1 MAKNSAVQVK
11 AMTDTT
17 VTVAG
22 YGVLFGGA
30 DLDGDTFTKS
40 TDFMLDLVP
49 SKLVLYDHG
58 MNSGIKG
65 NIIGRVPI
73 TAIAEDDDGLWIEA
87 ELDRSAAYMDSV
99 LSLIE
104 AGKLGWS
111 SGSVGHLVSRDG
123 RQIKRWPVVEFS
135 LTPTPA
141 EPRTLGV
148 EVLKSLAECEDA
160 LTKLAAEPETA
171 TVDIEDEAPAEPE
184 AAPEDN
190 RARVSATAAT
200 AAKSD
205 SQPIEHDEHDE
216 HVEEEMSDEV
226 KAAAPAKEEP
236 QNADN
241 SAAILEAIKTLAE
254 RVAGLEAQPVN
265 ELPVQAPSKIAPAYI
280 KSRGDTQEKAIA
292 HWYRTGDMSAVK
304 SIQTGDN
311 QISIKASNDTDMN
324 VGTAADGGNA
334 VPTGHYQG
342 IIAKMRESALYPRLG
357 VMMIPGKGTTVNVPI
372 DNEADGEF
380 VSTNEAAS
388 FDRDAPALGTKA
400 FTLVKYTKT
409 LPISYELLE
418 DEDSRLM
425 AFVESWVG
433 QGLGRT
439 HNSLMVTEALANG
452 TAGLTLDA
460 AAAIGSAEVPE
471 LLYKLKGEYSDGAA
485 WVLDR
490 TTEGFIR
497 GLTGNNFQFVPT
509 PQGSNTGSQVNTV
522 GRDLF
527 GVSVYNTA
535 YMPVIGAGLKSM
547 LIGNF
552 NFMGLYMAPDL
563 TFLRDPY
570 SLAANGQVRLHYY
583 TRLDYGVLQAE
594 AFQYATH
601 PTA

>member
-30 DLDGDTFTKS
+30 DLDGETFTKS

-58 MNSGIKG
+58 MNKGIKG
-65 NIIGRVPI
+65 NIIGRI
-73 TAIAEDDDGLWIEA
+73 DSGSIAEDDDGLWIEA

-111 SGSVGHLVSRDG
+111 SGSVGHLVARDG

-205 SQPIEHDEHDE
+205 SQPIEYEHDE
-216 HVEEEMSDEV
+216 HVEDEMSDEV
-226 KAAAPAKEEP
+226 KAAAPAKEES

-241 SAAILEAIKTLAE
+241 SAAILEVLKTLTE

-265 ELPVQAPSKIAPAYI
+265 DLPVQAPSKIAPAYI
-280 KSRGDTQEKAIA
+280 KSLGDTQEKAIA
-292 HWYRTGDMSAVK
+292 HWYRTGDLGAVK
-304 SIQTGDN
+304 HLQVGENEIAV
-311 QISIKASNDTDMN
+311 KASNATDMN
-324 VGTAADGGNA
+324 ITTNADGGYA

-342 IIAKMRESALYPRLG
+342 IIARMHEEALYQRLG
-357 VMMIPGKGTTVNVPI
+357 CMPIPGKGTTVNVPV
-372 DNEADGEF
+372 DNEDDGEW
-380 VSTNEAAS
+380 VATNEAAT
-388 FDRDAPALGTKA
+388 FDTDSPAIDQKPM
-400 FTLVKYTKT
+400 TLVKYTKYI
-409 LPISYELLE
+409 PMSVELLE
-418 DEDSRLM
+418 DEDSQILS
-425 AFVESWVG
+425 FVENWVG
-433 QGLGRT
+433 TGLART
-439 HNSLMVTEALANG
+439 HNNLLVTEVLSGG

-460 AAAIGSAEVPE
+460 AAAIGATEIPE
-471 LLYKLKGEYSDGAA
+471 LEYLLKEEYTSNASWLMRRATEGVIRKIQGDDFVFNARPAGS
-485 WVLDR
+485 DR
-490 TTEGFIR
+490 TT
-497 GLTGNNFQFVPT
+497 PH
-509 PQGSNTGSQVNTV
+509 
-522 GRDLF
+522 DLN
-527 GVSVYNTA
+527 GYPVYKTSK
-535 YMPVIGAGLKSM
+535 MPAVGAGNKS
-547 LIGNF
+547 LVFGNF
-552 NFMGLYMAPDL
+552 RFVGVRTSPSI
-563 TFLRDPY
+563 TFLRNPY
-570 SLAANGQVRLHYY
+570 LLANSGQIALHYY
-583 TRLDYGVLQAE
+583 TRIDYKVLQAE
-594 AFQYATH
+594 ALQYATH

>member
-30 DLDGDTFTKS
+30 DLDGETFTKS

-58 MNSGIKG
+58 MNKGIKG
-65 NIIGRVPI
+65 NIIGRI
-73 TAIAEDDDGLWIEA
+73 DSGSIAEDDDGLWIEA

-111 SGSVGHLVSRDG
+111 SGSVGHLVARDG

-205 SQPIEHDEHDE
+205 SQPIEYEHDE
-216 HVEEEMSDEV
+216 HVEDEMSDEV
-226 KAAAPAKEEP
+226 KAAAPAKEES

-241 SAAILEAIKTLAE
+241 SAAILEVLKTLTE

-265 ELPVQAPSKIAPAYI
+265 DLPVQAPSKIAPAYI
-280 KSRGDTQEKAIA
+280 KSLGDTQEKAIA
-292 HWYRTGDMSAVK
+292 HWYRTGDLGAVK
-304 SIQTGDN
+304 HLQVGENEIAV
-311 QISIKASNDTDMN
+311 KASNATDMN
-324 VGTAADGGNA
+324 ITTNADGGYA

-342 IIAKMRESALYPRLG
+342 IIARMHEEALYQRLG
-357 VMMIPGKGTTVNVPI
+357 CMPIPGKGTTVNVPV
-372 DNEADGEF
+372 DNEDDGEW
-380 VSTNEAAS
+380 VATNEAAT
-388 FDRDAPALGTKA
+388 FDTDSPAIDQKPM
-400 FTLVKYTKT
+400 TLVKYTKYI
-409 LPISYELLE
+409 PMSVELLE
-418 DEDSRLM
+418 DEDSQILS
-425 AFVESWVG
+425 FVENWVG
-433 QGLGRT
+433 TGLART
-439 HNSLMVTEALANG
+439 HNNLLVTEVLSGG

-460 AAAIGSAEVPE
+460 AAAIGATEIPE
-471 LLYKLKGEYSDGAA
+471 LEYLLKEEYTSNASWLMRRATEGVIRKIQGDDFVFNASPAGS
-485 WVLDR
+485 DR
-490 TTEGFIR
+490 TT
-497 GLTGNNFQFVPT
+497 PH
-509 PQGSNTGSQVNTV
+509 
-522 GRDLF
+522 DLN
-527 GVSVYNTA
+527 GYPVYKTSK
-535 YMPVIGAGLKSM
+535 MPAVGAGNKS
-547 LIGNF
+547 LVFGNF
-552 NFMGLYMAPDL
+552 RFVGVRTSPSI
-563 TFLRDPY
+563 TFLRNPY
-570 SLAANGQVRLHYY
+570 LLANSGQIALHYY
-583 TRLDYGVLQAE
+583 TRIDYKVLQAE
-594 AFQYATH
+594 ALQYATH